1 MASSKT
7 DGTWTALQESLTRV
21 REQYGLLPR
30 AEWDNLIAMT
40 SYINSERQ
48 RNKSRVKPFLPS
60 IQFKEESNPYLE
72 NLVQKQQARR
82 EKNKEDKSVFCENVP
97 VMKRGQHDKTKPK
110 LEQEAVRVFLN
121 SQHFAWTFID
131 SFMTEVLLEGI
142 LLDVVIEALT
152 QKSTVVHLKPWKSSA
167 KELTRQINSKET
179 LSVSLR
185 DEVLVET
192 LRDLSVDVIRSVIQ
206 EFVDDHLLKAAL
218 YDFMDEL
225 ITEVTRK
232 ELSSVIE
239 EVVEDSEFERFLED
253 IIHPVVDK
261 EVKVTVTAVLSEYN
275 EQISERQQ
283 NQITVSANKYL
294 TDMFILHHLIGMIG
308 TNKLVLF
315 EKDSSSVLMDSFILD
330 VLLRQHVTIHQEQ
343 QATFQNYP
351 MRHFHQKA
359 FSRVA
364 LEVLL
369 SELTMEMDEDM
380 EDILEYEKYIELGTS
395 ENI

>member
-7 DGTWTALQESLTRV
+7 EGTWTALQESLTRV

-40 SYINSERQ
+40 SYENSERL
-48 RNKSRVKPFLPS
+48 RNKNRFKPFLPS
-60 IQFKEESNPYLE
+60 IQFKEGSNSYFE
-72 NLVQKQQARR
+72 NLVHKNQTRR
-82 EKNKEDKSVFCENVP
+82 EKNKEDKSVFRENVP
-97 VMKRGQHDKTKPK
+97 VMKRGQHDKTNPK
-110 LEQEAVRVFLN
+110 LEQDAVRFFLT
-121 SQHFAWTFID
+121 SQHFAWNFID
-131 SFMTEVLLEGI
+131 SFTTEVLLEGI

-152 QKSTVVHLKPWKSSA
+152 QKSTVAHLKPWKSA
-167 KELTRQINSKET
+167 KELTRQKSSKET
-179 LSVSLR
+179 FPVSLM
-185 DEVLVET
+185 DEVLVEI

-218 YDFMDEL
+218 YNFMDEL
-225 ITEVTRK
+225 ITEVTHK
-232 ELSSVIE
+232 ELSSVRK
-239 EVVEDSEFERFLED
+239 EVVEDFEIEFFLES
-253 IIHPVVDK
+253 IIHPVIDE
-261 EVKVTVTAVLSEYN
+261 EVNVTVTAVLSEYN
-275 EQISERQQ
+275 EQISELQQ

-294 TDMFILHHLIGMIG
+294 TDIFILHHLIGMIG
-308 TNKLVLF
+308 TNKPVLF
-315 EKDSSSVLMDSFILD
+315 EKDSSSILMDSFMLD
-330 VLLRQHVTIHQEQ
+330 VLLRQHVRIHQEQ

-369 SELTMEMDEDM
+369 SELSMEMDEDM

>member
-110 LEQEAVRVFLN
+110 L
-121 SQHFAWTFID
+121 
-131 SFMTEVLLEGI
+131 
-142 LLDVVIEALT
+142 
-152 QKSTVVHLKPWKSSA
+152 VHLKPWKSSA

-308 TNKLVLF
+308 TNKSVLF